1 MLIGPAPI
9 RHSVDNGVHG
19 FAQLTQR
26 IFHARRHFRINRAHN
41 NAVLFQQRRLSVST
55 FWLIP
60 SKSFFSSLK
69 RQVRICR
76 LRIIKS
82 FHLLPIKATVVATG
96 QAGLDTWKDYVKS
109 LGKPMNDIFI
119 VCHPAGASYIK
130 GMNVYGTEGAQ
141 KSIVSGSTG
150 ATTQGL
156 FAAFGADFHGGDD
169 TAAITD
175 TVSGKVQLAGVDFE
189 VIDRGESYDL
199 AIPSMNV
206 VYTHMLG
213 KTTHSIL
220 TSAAHIEAFLQML
233 KEYQAAGYAMILTS
247 HGGSEGQDAVA
258 EKISY
263 LNKTKEIMQQSKT
276 ADEFKANMKA
286 AFPAYNGE
294 NYLDMTTGFLYK

>member
-1 MLIGPAPI
+1 M
-9 RHSVDNGVHG
+9 
-19 FAQLTQR
+19 
-26 IFHARRHFRINRAHN
+26 
-41 NAVLFQQRRLSVST
+41 
-55 FWLIP
+55 
-60 SKSFFSSLK
+60 
-69 RQVRICR
+69 
-76 LRIIKS
+76 
-82 FHLLPIKATVVATG
+82 LPIKATVVATG
-96 QAGLDTWKDYVKS
+96 QAGLDAWKDYVES

-130 GMNVYGTEGAQ
+130 VMNVYGTEGAQ

-199 AIPSMNV
+199 AIPSINV
-206 VYTHMLG
+206 IYTHMLG

-247 HGGSEGQDAVA
+247 HGGPEDRMPLPKKSAIFIKPKKSCSRAKPLMNLKQ
-258 EKISY
+258 I
-263 LNKTKEIMQQSKT
+263 
-276 ADEFKANMKA
+276 
-286 AFPAYNGE
+286 
-294 NYLDMTTGFLYK
+294 

>member
-1 MLIGPAPI
+1 M
-9 RHSVDNGVHG
+9 
-19 FAQLTQR
+19 
-26 IFHARRHFRINRAHN
+26 
-41 NAVLFQQRRLSVST
+41 
-55 FWLIP
+55 
-60 SKSFFSSLK
+60 
-69 RQVRICR
+69 
-76 LRIIKS
+76 
-82 FHLLPIKATVVATG
+82 LPIKATVVATG
-96 QAGLDTWKDYVKS
+96 QAGLDAWKDYVES

-169 TAAITD
+169 TAAITN

-199 AIPSMNV
+199 AIPSLNV
-206 VYTHMLG
+206 IYTHMLG

-233 KEYQAAGYAMILTS
+233 KKYQAAGYEMILTS
-247 HGGSEGQDAVA
+247 HGGPEGQDAVA
-258 EKISY
+258 EKIRY

-286 AFPAYNGE
+286 AFPAYDGE
-294 NYLDMTTGFLYK
+294 NYLDMTAGFLYK

>member
-1 MLIGPAPI
+1 
-9 RHSVDNGVHG
+9 
-19 FAQLTQR
+19 
-26 IFHARRHFRINRAHN
+26 
-41 NAVLFQQRRLSVST
+41 
-55 FWLIP
+55 
-60 SKSFFSSLK
+60 
-69 RQVRICR
+69 
-76 LRIIKS
+76 
-82 FHLLPIKATVVATG
+82 
-96 QAGLDTWKDYVKS
+96 
-109 LGKPMNDIFI
+109 MNDIFI

-150 ATTQGL
+150 ATTQSL

-169 TAAITD
+169 TAAITN
-175 TVSGKVQLAGVDFE
+175 TVSAKVQLAGVDFE

-247 HGGSEGQDAVA
+247 HGGPEDRMPLPKKSAIFIKPKKSCSRAKPLMNLKQ
-258 EKISY
+258 I
-263 LNKTKEIMQQSKT
+263 
-276 ADEFKANMKA
+276 
-286 AFPAYNGE
+286 
-294 NYLDMTTGFLYK
+294 

>member
-1 MLIGPAPI
+1 MKKKFLAILSAAMMFSVMGAGSAGAAPAKAVPTKSHI
-9 RHSVDNGVHG
+9 TLKSGSVNIYDYGDVK
-19 FAQLTQR
+19 L
-26 IFHARRHFRINRAHN
+26 HAYFTNDPLADVAYIVEGKEAL
-41 NAVLFQQRRLSVST
+41 AG
-55 FWLIP
+55 IE
-60 SKSFFSSLK
+60 
-69 RQVRICR
+69 
-76 LRIIKS
+76 
-82 FHLLPIKATVVATG
+82 LPAFT
-96 QAGLDTWKDYVKS
+96 AGLNTWKDYVES

-156 FAAFGADFHGGDD
+156 FAAFGTDFHGGDD
-169 TAAITD
+169 TAAITN

-199 AIPSMNV
+199 AIPSLNV

-220 TSAAHIEAFLQML
+220 TSEAHIEAFLQML

-247 HGGSEGQDAVA
+247 HGGPEGQDAVA

-286 AFPAYNGE
+286 AFPAYDGE
-294 NYLDMTTGFLYK
+294 NYLDMTAGFLYK

>member
-1 MLIGPAPI
+1 MPSFSIE
-9 RHSVDNGVHG
+9 
-19 FAQLTQR
+19 
-26 IFHARRHFRINRAHN
+26 
-41 NAVLFQQRRLSVST
+41 RRLSVST

-60 SKSFFSSLK
+60 SKSFLSSLK

-156 FAAFGADFHGGDD
+156 FSAFGADFHGGDD
-169 TAAITD
+169 TAAITN

-220 TSAAHIEAFLQML
+220 TSAVHIETFLQML
-233 KEYQAAGYAMILTS
+233 KEYQGAGYEMILTS
-247 HGGSEGQDAVA
+247 HGGPEGQDAVA
-258 EKISY
+258 EKIAY

-276 ADEFKANMKA
+276 ADEFKAAMQA
-286 AFPAYNGE
+286 AFPAYDGL
-294 NYLDMTTGFLYK
+294 NYLDMTAGFLYK

>member
-1 MLIGPAPI
+1 M
-9 RHSVDNGVHG
+9 
-19 FAQLTQR
+19 
-26 IFHARRHFRINRAHN
+26 
-41 NAVLFQQRRLSVST
+41 
-55 FWLIP
+55 
-60 SKSFFSSLK
+60 
-69 RQVRICR
+69 
-76 LRIIKS
+76 
-82 FHLLPIKATVVATG
+82 LPIKATVVATG
-96 QAGLDTWKDYVKS
+96 QAGLDAWKDYVES

-156 FAAFGADFHGGDD
+156 FAAFGDD
-169 TAAITD
+169 TAAITN

-247 HGGSEGQDAVA
+247 HGGPEGQDAVA

-286 AFPAYNGE
+286 AFPAYDGE
-294 NYLDMTTGFLYK
+294 NYLDMTAGFLYK

>member
-1 MLIGPAPI
+1 MPSFSIE
-9 RHSVDNGVHG
+9 
-19 FAQLTQR
+19 
-26 IFHARRHFRINRAHN
+26 
-41 NAVLFQQRRLSVST
+41 RRLSVST
-55 FWLIP
+55 FWLMP

-96 QAGLDTWKDYVKS
+96 QAGLDTWKDYVQS

-156 FAAFGADFHGGDD
+156 FAAFGADFHGGP
-169 TAAITD
+169 
-175 TVSGKVQLAGVDFE
+175 E
-189 VIDRGESYDL
+189 V
-199 AIPSMNV
+199 
-206 VYTHMLG
+206 
-213 KTTHSIL
+213 
-220 TSAAHIEAFLQML
+220 
-233 KEYQAAGYAMILTS
+233 
-247 HGGSEGQDAVA
+247 QDAVA

-286 AFPAYNGE
+286 AFPAYDGE
-294 NYLDMTTGFLYK
+294 NYLDMTAGFLYK